1 MEKIFYENQYIKDF
15 TAEIIDIKEIDD
27 KFHVL
32 MDKTAFF
39 PGGGGQPSDLGFI
52 ENHEVIAVYEE
63 KGHIYH
69 VVEKKPIKIH
79 KVKCSIDWNRR
90 VDGMHQHLGQHVLSG
105 CFFKLFN
112 ANTVS
117 FHLGKEISTV
127 DIQGYLKEDQIRE
140 AEALANEIIEENLK
154 VEFLVPSKK
163 ELKNIKIRRALPNTE
178 DEIRLVKVGELDLN
192 ACCGVHPSSTLEL
205 RVIKI
210 KRWEKHKDATRI
222 EFLAGR
228 RAVEDCFKKDKFSY
242 TICRYLNSNED
253 ESINAVR
260 NLSEDLKTSIDSNKK
275 LKGELLNYQ
284 VKELLEESE
293 KIDNIKVIRKI
304 YPDEDLKYMNKLAS
318 RLVESESTLSLIA
331 VTSGERANLIFA
343 CSKDI
348 KNVNMNELLKDAISL
363 IEGKGG
369 GSNVL
374 AQGGGKNNSNLQGAL
389 DYAFIK
395 VKNLLSNDYL
405 L

>member
-117 FHLGKEISTV
+117 FHLGKEFSTV